1 MWKYTK
7 ENKIVLMYSEGLNM
21 TFSYDKFILKKQ
33 RNYKNMTNGQMEL
46 NLFDN
51 RLKVNTTHY
60 NTFLVD
66 TFHVSNIKQ

>member
-1 MWKYTK
+1 
-7 ENKIVLMYSEGLNM
+7 MYSEGLKV
-21 TFSYDKFILKKQ
+21 TFLYDKVILK
-33 RNYKNMTNGQMEL
+33 NNSEIIKNMTNRQMEL

-51 RLKVNTTHY
+51 RLKVNIIHY